1 MADRSTTTTTT
12 IKAPRRAKSKF
23 HAVKLI
29 SCFHGLGCVNHA
41 CRERIHGVFD
51 PYQAAM
57 FAAQPVK
64 KQGVA
69 ACVYGLFGLCA
80 QYRKGTCR
88 YRHYVMVRPLSPQQT
103 ADAIR
108 VLAARVPNS
117 SVVIRAISPV
127 PVVVW
132 PLYESLKQR
141 GLTVHDMAVPGTA
154 THPFIANQLAVIERL
169 LIARPLA
176 LWVTPNGSVYMLPLD

>member
-1 MADRSTTTTTT
+1 MADRTATTTT
-12 IKAPRRAKSKF
+12 KRRRRAKTKF

-29 SCFHGLGCVNHA
+29 SCFHGLGCTNHS
-41 CRERIHGVFD
+41 CRERVHGVFD

-57 FAAQPVK
+57 FAAQPTK
-64 KQGVA
+64 NQGVA

-80 QYRKGTCR
+80 QYRTGVCR

-103 ADAIR
+103 ADAMR
-108 VLAARVPNS
+108 VLMARDPNS
-117 SVVIRAISPV
+117 TVVRGISPL

-141 GLTVHDMAVPGTA
+141 GLTVRDMAIPGTA
-154 THPFIANQLAVIERL
+154 THPIIANQLAVIERL